1 VRKRASEEGVLG
13 RDVSVICWAMGRWM
27 EASGLR
33 ARFWCLVE
41 EEFGS
46 EEKRKRSAE
55 RWKESTRRKR
65 KRRSGTVVEDG
76 EEAAPLGERDETGNV
91 GEGSKSGKWTRRQL
105 FPHMGRTAMDIV
117 GEGVDLRLEW
127 RVGFDWTGEAESHIS
142 ASARM
147 PKSCESFF
155 AFYHFPFLEFL
166 FRKLLP

>member
-1 VRKRASEEGVLG
+1 
-13 RDVSVICWAMGRWM
+13 M

-33 ARFWCLVE
+33 AMFWCLVE

-65 KRRSGTVVEDG
+65 KRRAGTVVEYG
-76 EEAAPLGERDETGNV
+76 EDAPLGERDETGDI
-91 GEGSKSGKWTRRQL
+91 GEGSKSGKWTTRQL
-105 FPHMGRTAMDIV
+105 LPHIGRTAMDIV

-127 RVGFDWTGEAESHIS
+127 RVGFDWTGEAESYIS

>member
-1 VRKRASEEGVLG
+1 
-13 RDVSVICWAMGRWM
+13 M

-147 PKSCESFF
+147 PKSWQEEDKRGSLTKVPEMFDNLVKERGPL
-155 AFYHFPFLEFL
+155 AAV
-166 FRKLLP
+166 RAIVGLLMPPS